1 MKLTLLTL
9 LPILGLPA
17 ISIAAPSTDA
27 TAVCNEIFSSIP
39 ERTAFDPDGPTPE
52 RSSDLESVYDE
63 TTDTYWDAENKDD
76 RPACILFPASAKDV
90 SVAIKA
96 LKERPSVPFAIKSG
110 GHQFNRG
117 FSSTDGGV
125 LISFRPNLASVSL
138 SEDGETAE
146 VGPGARWQ
154 EASEALDPSNKCVV
168 GGRVGNVGVG
178 GYILGGGLSFLTAQ
192 YVCGARYDSK

>member
-1 MKLTLLTL
+1 MWLSL
-9 LPILGLPA
+9 LPLLPA
-17 ISIAAPSTDA
+17 LFLSAAAADLPSTNA

-39 ERTAFDPDGPTPE
+39 ERTAFDPEGPTPE
-52 RSSDLESVYDE
+52 RSSDLESIYDE
-63 TTDTYWDAENKDD
+63 TTDTYWDADNKDD
-76 RPACILFPASAKDV
+76 RPACILFPSSAEDV
-90 SVAIKA
+90 SVAVKA

-125 LISFRPNLASVSL
+125 LISFRPNLASISL

-154 EASEALDPSNKCVV
+154 EASEALDPSDKCVV

-178 GYILGGGLSFLTAQ
+178 GYILGGGLSFLTTQ
-192 YVCGARYDSK
+192 YVCAAR